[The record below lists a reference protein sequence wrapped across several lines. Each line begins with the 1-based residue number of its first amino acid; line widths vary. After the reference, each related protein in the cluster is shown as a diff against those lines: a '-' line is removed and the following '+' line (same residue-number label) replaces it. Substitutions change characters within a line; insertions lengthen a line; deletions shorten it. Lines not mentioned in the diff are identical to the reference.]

1 MPFYVS
7 PEQAMKD
14 KADYARK
21 GIARG
26 RSGVVIQ
33 YDGGILFVAPNP
45 SRALHKISEIYDR
58 IAFAAVGR
66 YNEYEALRKAG
77 VRHADLTGYQYDRQ
91 DVTARGLANWYA
103 QTLGT
108 IFTDSPKPFEV
119 EIVVA
124 EVGETPAEDQIY
136 RITFDGSVNDE
147 HGYVAMGGQ
156 ADKISA
162 VLKERYVEGAS
173 VSDALAVAIAG
184 LQAQAN
190 GDRAEITAGQLEVA
204 VLERGRDHRTFRRI
218 AGAPLEALLA
228 EATAAAPA
236 VAAEGEAAAAGRRR
250 PAASRPGR
258 PPGTAGPAAN
268 RAGDRLGRPGLRRR
282 AARAD
287 RGERDHDLP
296 DPARHPHAAQR
307 PARGR
312 CQQVLLAAHRAD
324 RRPGPPGAGARRRAA
339 GVPARPARHLAGLPA
354 ARVRASAVAAGGR
367 LPGGAARVGVGA
379 VHARV
384 RGPGCARLGR
394 GRLRGRGVR
403 PGRARAA
410 DL

>member
-1 MPFYVS
+1 MSMPFYVS

-33 YDGGILFVAPNP
+33 YDAGILFVAPNP

-77 VRHADLTGYQYDRQ
+77 VRYADLTGYQYDRQ

-124 EVGETPAEDQIY
+124 EVAESMAEDQIY

-156 ADKISA
+156 AEAIA
-162 VLKERYVEGAS
+162 MVLKERYTEGTALGE
-173 VSDALAVAIAG
+173 ALAAAIAA
-184 LQAQAN
+184 LAAQAN
-190 GDRAEITAGQLEVA
+190 GDKPDLAASQLEVA
-204 VLERGRDHRTFRRI
+204 VLDRTRGHRTFRR
-218 AGAPLEALLA
+218 L
-228 EATAAAPA
+228 T
-236 VAAEGEAAAAGRRR
+236 
-250 PAASRPGR
+250 
-258 PPGTAGPAAN
+258 
-268 RAGDRLGRPGLRRR
+268 
-282 AARAD
+282 
-287 RGERDHDLP
+287 
-296 DPARHPHAAQR
+296 
-307 PARGR
+307 
-312 CQQVLLAAHRAD
+312 
-324 RRPGPPGAGARRRAA
+324 
-339 GVPARPARHLAGLPA
+339 
-354 ARVRASAVAAGGR
+354 GGR
-367 LPGGAARVGVGA
+367 LEGLLEQAAPKAAETTGAQPKSARKSGNGAQGQARSKPESESPGEPPEQASESGGEPDGGSPGGEPAAGS
-379 VHARV
+379 
-384 RGPGCARLGR
+384 
-394 GRLRGRGVR
+394 
-403 PGRARAA
+403 
-410 DL
+410 